1 MYLADALR
9 AQAAVLLDK
18 QVAGQRLGAIEID
31 RRAGADARVD
41 GLAVARPDGVGTRPP
56 PRGAARVD
64 LDLGADNGDAARIEL
79 DEAAACLDRQLRA
92 GVDHDLLPRRE
103 MKFLADADV
112 LPGTDLGVLGLGHRQ
127 VIVGLELDPA
137 IQEGRTVLFLAQLR
151 VAVGLDRIVSL
162 IPDADVLVVLDVFIP
177 VTLGVDVDLLLA
189 PAR

>member
-1 MYLADALR
+1 
-9 AQAAVLLDK
+9 
-18 QVAGQRLGAIEID
+18 
-31 RRAGADARVD
+31 
-41 GLAVARPDGVGTRPP
+41 
-56 PRGAARVD
+56 
-64 LDLGADNGDAARIEL
+64 
-79 DEAAACLDRQLRA
+79 
-92 GVDHDLLPRRE
+92 
-103 MKFLADADV
+103 
-112 LPGTDLGVLGLGHRQ
+112 